1 MISSHKLVYLTD
13 SQAYLV
19 VYLIEIEV
27 KGLFLISEL
36 CLDHF
41 SYLFQIIVYR
51 LLNVNLW
58 TLNSITKLLYFLQT
72 FHPSSEPDVAPPSLQ
87 AL

>member
-1 MISSHKLVYLTD
+1 MISSHKLVDLTD

-19 VYLIEIEV
+19 VDLIEIEV
-27 KGLFLISEL
+27 KCLFLISEL

-51 LLNVNLW
+51 LLNVDLRG
-58 TLNSITKLLYFLQT
+58 LNSVTELLDL
-72 FHPSSEPDVAPPSLQ
+72 L
-87 AL
+87 

>member
-1 MISSHKLVYLTD
+1 MISCHKLVDFTY

-19 VYLIEIEV
+19 IDLIEIEV
-27 KGLFLISEL
+27 KCLFLISEL
-36 CLDHF
+36 GLYHF

-51 LLNVNLW
+51 LLNINLW